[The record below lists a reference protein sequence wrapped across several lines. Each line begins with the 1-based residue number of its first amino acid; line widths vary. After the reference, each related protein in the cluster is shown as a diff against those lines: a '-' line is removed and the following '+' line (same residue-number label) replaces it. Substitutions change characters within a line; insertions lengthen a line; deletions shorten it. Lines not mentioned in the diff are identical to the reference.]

1 MQIFIDTIYIIL
13 AVFYLPAFLFKG
25 KHRVGFIERFGVY
38 KHNLKDAFK
47 DKKAIIWLHAVSV
60 GEMKAA
66 APLLERLHR
75 VFPEKRILISTI
87 TPTGNVVAHQLA
99 SKLDLVIYFPFDLKW
114 VVKKVLDLIKPE
126 ILLILETEIWPN
138 MILEASKRK
147 IPIAIINGRISDQA
161 FPRYRLAGMFF
172 KPIVQKINLFCMQTA
187 IDADRI
193 TILGADKQRVHIV
206 GNLKFDQA
214 RNFSSK
220 NLPRLGLKKQE
231 QLIVAGSTHAKEEEM
246 IIAAFL
252 RLKADYPKTRLLIAP
267 RHPHRAKEIDKIV
280 KGYDLNCVFT
290 SQIQR
295 TEPKI
300 SAECVLILDQVGVLN
315 QFYELADI
323 VFVGGSLI
331 PHGGQN
337 PIEPAV
343 CAKVVIF
350 GKYMFNF
357 SRIAKLFLDNNAA
370 ICVNDA
376 NELYLVLND
385 ILSQEDKK
393 KALAQKAEDL
403 VLQNKGA
410 TQRVLGLLQKQF
422 FNV

>member
-1 MQIFIDTIYIIL
+1 MILLDIIYIVA

-25 KHRVGFIERFGVY
+25 KHRVGFRERFGIY
-38 KHNLKDAFK
+38 KQSLKDAFK
-47 DKKAIIWLHAVSV
+47 ERKSIIWLHAVSV

-66 APLLERLHR
+66 AFLLERLHH

-87 TPTGNVVAHQLA
+87 TPTGNVIAHQLA

-114 VVKKVLDLIKPE
+114 VVKKALDLIKPE
-126 ILLILETEIWPN
+126 ILLIMETEIWPN
-138 MILEASKRK
+138 MIIEASKRK
-147 IPIAIINGRISDQA
+147 IPVAVINGRISDQA
-161 FPRYRLAGMFF
+161 FPRYQWAGMFF

-193 TILGADKQRVHIV
+193 TILGADKQRVHVV

-220 NLPRLGLKKQE
+220 NLPRLGLKKEE
-231 QLIVAGSTHAKEEEM
+231 QLIVAGSTHPKEEEM
-246 IIAAFL
+246 IIEAFL

-267 RHPHRAKEIDKIV
+267 RHPHRAQEIDKIV
-280 KGYDLNCVFT
+280 KGYDLNIVFT
-290 SQIQR
+290 SQIPR
-295 TEPKI
+295 TESMALSDCI
-300 SAECVLILDQVGVLN
+300 FILDQVGALN

-357 SRIAKLFLDNNAA
+357 ARIAKLFLDNNAA

-376 NELYLVLND
+376 NELYLALHD
-385 ILSQEDKK
+385 ILGQEDKRK
-393 KALAQKAEDL
+393 TLAQKAKDL